1 MAASKKLIKFFHRV
15 LHISPQSYKPPLSRH
30 LSAASNSFE
39 SSSLNINSGR
49 SWGSVSDAHCYDSDE
64 EHSSPP
70 ADVPVGCLAVYVG
83 KERRRHEESVIAGM
97 IPLMALTPMS
107 WADSD
112 RRSIQ
117 LCLKYNPVLALRKAS
132 Q

>member
-83 KERRRHEESVIAGM
+83 KERRSGM
-97 IPLMALTPMS
+97 CQARGVCHS
-107 WADSD
+107 RDDSINGSD
-112 RRSIQ
+112 SH
-117 LCLKYNPVLALRKAS
+117 VMG
-132 Q
+132 